1 MWDFLERTAL
11 ILGRDALERLEGSR
25 VAVLGLGGVGGSAAE
40 ALCRAGVGS
49 LLLVDSDAVSPSNL
63 NRQLLA
69 TRDTL
74 GMAKVQ
80 AARARLEAVNPLCR
94 VETAARF
101 YLPED
106 SDFLYRWEPDY
117 VLDAVDTVTA
127 KLHLAQECRKRGIPL
142 TSSMGT
148 GNRLDPSLLRLGDIS
163 ETTGN
168 GCPLCR
174 VMRRE
179 LKRRD
184 VPALEVVYSLE
195 PPAKGVC
202 AGSDHGRHSPGSSAF
217 VPPAAGC
224 LLAWAC
230 AGALTGLRRGDKPDL

>member
-11 ILGRDALERLEGSR
+11 LLGQERMERLEGSR

-49 LLLVDSDAVSPSNL
+49 LLLVDSDTVSPTNL

-74 GMAKVQ
+74 GRAKTE
-80 AARARLEAVNPLCR
+80 AARERLMSVNPLCH

-106 SDFLYRWEPDY
+106 SGFLYDWKPDY
-117 VLDAVDTVTA
+117 VLDAVDTVAA
-127 KLHLAQECRKRGIPL
+127 KLHLAEECRRRGIPL

-148 GNRLDPSLLRLGDIS
+148 GNRLDPSQLRLGDIS
-163 ETTGN
+163 QTAGN

-179 LKRRD
+179 LKRRG
-184 VPALEVVYSLE
+184 VEALEVVYSLE
-195 PPAKGVC
+195 VPVKGVC
-202 AGSDHGRHSPGSSAF
+202 AGADHGRHSPGSSAF

-230 AGALTGLRRGDKPDL
+230 VGALAGLRPF